1 VLIDESGAAAG
12 DAVQLGHLQVRAPER
27 TMNRPGIQHPMQ
39 AELGEQVRLVGYDL
53 DATRLKPGAALTVTL
68 YWQALREMTSDLKS
82 FVHLL
87 DSSGRFVA
95 GSDAIP
101 SNWTRPTT
109 GWLAGEYVA
118 DVHILALPGDLAP
131 GEYHLETGLY
141 DAESN
146 QRLGDSV
153 ILDTAVTIT
162 PP

>member
-1 VLIDESGAAAG
+1 
-12 DAVQLGHLQVRAPER
+12 
-27 TMNRPGIQHPMQ
+27 
-39 AELGEQVRLVGYDL
+39 
-53 DATRLKPGAALTVTL
+53 
-68 YWQALREMTSDLKS
+68 MTSDLKS